1 MGKGSYGRVIQVRKI
16 DSGKIY
22 ALKVLNKDD
31 LVNTNQVQS
40 TKTERRVLE
49 VINHPFIV
57 KLHFAFQSNDKLV
70 RKHLLHRS
78 GILIHCDPVSGDGLY
93 QWGGAIHVYQS

>member
-70 RKHLLHRS
+70 RKHLLH
-78 GILIHCDPVSGDGLY
+78 LF
-93 QWGGAIHVYQS
+93 